1 VETPAQEPTPA
12 AQTVAKPEPAARTV
26 AKPEPAAKREAAI
39 SVQKVRA
46 AWQSI
51 RGKIESRRQTLSAP
65 LSRAVIDAVEGNAI
79 VLKLPNTWSA
89 DALRDH
95 AALIESAIADVLGA
109 SLQVRLRVD
118 GSAARAAV
126 GSEEGPDV
134 LFDYANERIR

>member
-1 VETPAQEPTPA
+1 ARAAPPPDRAPPTESAPPRKTA
-12 AQTVAKPEPAARTV
+12 NVKPESP
-26 AKPEPAAKREAAI
+26 PKRDAAI

-51 RGKIESRRQTLSAP
+51 RGKIESKRQTLSAP

-109 SLQVRLRVD
+109 PLQVRLRVD
-118 GSAARAAV
+118 GNAARAAV
-126 GSEEGPDV
+126 GSEESPDV